1 MTGQCPAECAVKPRR
16 QTLIELRSPRRS
28 ELEAVTDLCMR
39 SKAFWGYDADF
50 MNACRTELTVT
61 ESDLSGEAIVLS
73 VQGSEITGVVQLSF
87 DGKTASLEKLFVDP
101 AYMGKGIGRS
111 LFTWAHDKS
120 RLRQAMCLVVE
131 ADPDAVPFY
140 KAMGCREAG
149 NVPSGSIPGRYLPR
163 LEFEL

>member
-1 MTGQCPAECAVKPRR
+1 M
-16 QTLIELRSPRRS
+16 IELRSPRRS

-61 ESDLSGEAIVLS
+61 ESDLSEEAIVLS

-87 DGKTASLEKLFVDP
+87 DRKTVCLEKLFVDP
-101 AYMGKGIGRS
+101 AYMGKGIGRC
-111 LFTWAHDKS
+111 LFTWARDKS
-120 RLRQAMCLVVE
+120 RLRQAMRLVVE

-140 KAMGCREAG
+140 TAMGCREAG